1 MEVGETVEFIH
12 KPTGLLV
19 STIGILNR
27 QDDGWLEVNDNVND
41 KKTTKAMTMTM
52 IMTMW
57 LKRMK
62 SYKDEIILLAL
73 LFNSSILPGGDRRQ
87 HFESDVL

>member
-12 KPTGLLV
+12 KPSGLLV

-62 SYKDEIILLAL
+62 SCKVEIILLAL
-73 LFNSSILPGGDRRQ
+73 LFNSSIFPGGDRRQ

>member
-27 QDDGWLEVNDNVND
+27 QDDGWLEVNDNVNH

-73 LFNSSILPGGDRRQ
+73 LFNSSIFPGGDRRQ

>member
-27 QDDGWLEVNDNVND
+27 QDDGWLEVNDNEND

-57 LKRMK
+57 LKRKK
-62 SYKDEIILLAL
+62 SWKVEIILLAS
-73 LFNSSILPGGDRRQ
+73 LFNSSIFPGGDRRQ